1 MPALS
6 QDCLWWFPLLKFLQ
20 KRSYSISIR
29 QVSKHLWLQRTKQ
42 YSQFQCKWKTLSE
55 INFLRE
61 VSLDLH
67 KQHYCWKQGL
77 TPYWSH
83 QLAAPQRTK
92 GSKRTERIKNRA
104 VSSTSECLIMK
115 ETGVSGAGSTHLG
128 KWSNYRGVGKC
139 SFCCIFKTVIKEIS
153 AKRSAASRNC
163 QGSLATGSSVIL
175 SWVFHNR
182 SNDSWNACLRIDKE
196 KATLFCT
203 RRLKPCSKPASKGM
217 VAAQPPP
224 AASALLNAP
233 AASRQMGLPS
243 AQLCDLLHAHK
254 AGVTW
259 VPPGWFIEAWVAHLS
274 RGVGCRNACALT
286 SFRCGILRPKAR
298 QVVFQPLR
306 KFPNLRVKPKPFE
319 MCC

>member
-1 MPALS
+1 
-6 QDCLWWFPLLKFLQ
+6 
-20 KRSYSISIR
+20 
-29 QVSKHLWLQRTKQ
+29 
-42 YSQFQCKWKTLSE
+42 
-55 INFLRE
+55 
-61 VSLDLH
+61 
-67 KQHYCWKQGL
+67 
-77 TPYWSH
+77 
-83 QLAAPQRTK
+83 
-92 GSKRTERIKNRA
+92 
-104 VSSTSECLIMK
+104 MK

-139 SFCCIFKTVIKEIS
+139 SFCCIFKTVIKKIS

-163 QGSLATGSSVIL
+163 QGCLATGSSVIL

-182 SNDSWNACLRIDKE
+182 SNYSWNACLRIDKE

-203 RRLKPCSKPASKGM
+203 RRLKPCWKPASKGK

-224 AASALLNAP
+224 AASALLNAL

-298 QVVFQPLR
+298 QVVFSASAQVPKSQSKAQAFRDVLL
-306 KFPNLRVKPKPFE
+306 KVPGEWKLAEGPSCSSAFPPVYPALP
-319 MCC
+319 